1 MWALRCDNVAME
13 QTDVIVIGAGAVGLA
28 VGRALAM
35 AGREVLVLER
45 EKTIGQGVSSRNSE
59 VIHGGLYYPTGSLK
73 ARLCVRGKEM
83 LYGYLAARG
92 VGHVQ
97 CGKWVVATDGAQ
109 GEKLRKLEK
118 QAAINGVPTVWL
130 EADQARHIEPALSCV
145 AALSSPTT
153 GLMDSH
159 GYMLALQGDL
169 ENAGGLVALDTQV
182 LDLQA
187 TPQGVVVRS
196 RTSQGEQIEV
206 LAKWV
211 VNAAALHACEL
222 ARRTQGLDARHIPQQ
237 HFAKGSYFSLTG
249 KAPFSR
255 LIYPIPGP
263 ASLGTHYTLDL
274 GGQGKFGPDVEWL
287 DIDSPEQIDYAVN
300 PARAE
305 LFYESVRQYWPG
317 LPDGALQPS
326 YSGVRPKIHAAN
338 EPQPDFMIQGPGTH
352 SVPGLVNLFG
362 IESPGLTSSLA
373 IAEMVQNMV
382 QAP

>member
-1 MWALRCDNVAME
+1 
-13 QTDVIVIGAGAVGLA
+13 
-28 VGRALAM
+28 
-35 AGREVLVLER
+35 
-45 EKTIGQGVSSRNSE
+45 
-59 VIHGGLYYPTGSLK
+59 
-73 ARLCVRGKEM
+73 
-83 LYGYLAARG
+83 
-92 VGHVQ
+92 
-97 CGKWVVATDGAQ
+97 
-109 GEKLRKLEK
+109 
-118 QAAINGVPTVWL
+118 
-130 EADQARHIEPALSCV
+130 V

-326 YSGVRPKIHAAN
+326 YSGVRPKIHGPG
-338 EPQPDFMIQGPGTH
+338 EPQPDFMIQGPATH
-352 SVPGLVNLFG
+352 GVSGLVNLFG